1 MAEIVEYP
9 LEGGGVLL
17 VQPASVDAGQGEL
30 GLASSI
36 EEKAKKANETL
47 ESALDQVTP
56 ALKSVAR
63 KLRDLSPDDLTV
75 EFGLTL
81 TAETGCIV
89 AKGSAE
95 VHFTVT
101 LAWSKEGTPVSG
113 NGVVV
118 TEAHDR
124 KARDEPRLGGPL
136 VVLVV
141 FLIHGSSRAAGSGCG
156 ADDDGRGGPGK
167 VYRSDLGNGR

>member
-1 MAEIVEYP
+1 MVPSSCASDIAMVSEFQNQRGVRQMAEIVGYP
-9 LEGGGVLL
+9 LDGGGMLL
-17 VQPASVDAGQGEL
+17 VQSASVDAGQDEL
-30 GLASSI
+30 GLASAVD
-36 EEKAKKANETL
+36 EKVKKANETL
-47 ESALDQVTP
+47 ESALDQVIP

-101 LAWSKEGTPVSG
+101 LAWSKRSIPASD
-113 NGVVV
+113 NDAIA
-118 TEAHDR
+118 TELHDR
-124 KARDEPRLGGPL
+124 E
-136 VVLVV
+136 
-141 FLIHGSSRAAGSGCG
+141 
-156 ADDDGRGGPGK
+156 
-167 VYRSDLGNGR
+167 

>member
-9 LEGGGVLL
+9 LEGGGMLL
-17 VQPASVDAGQGEL
+17 VQPASVDAGQDEL
-30 GLASSI
+30 GLASAV
-36 EEKAKKANETL
+36 EEKVKKANETL

-56 ALKSVAR
+56 ALRSVAG

-101 LAWSKEGTPVSG
+101 LAWSKEGSSATSA
-113 NGVVV
+113 NGAIA
-118 TEAHDR
+118 TEPQD
-124 KARDEPRLGGPL
+124 
-136 VVLVV
+136 
-141 FLIHGSSRAAGSGCG
+141 
-156 ADDDGRGGPGK
+156 
-167 VYRSDLGNGR
+167 